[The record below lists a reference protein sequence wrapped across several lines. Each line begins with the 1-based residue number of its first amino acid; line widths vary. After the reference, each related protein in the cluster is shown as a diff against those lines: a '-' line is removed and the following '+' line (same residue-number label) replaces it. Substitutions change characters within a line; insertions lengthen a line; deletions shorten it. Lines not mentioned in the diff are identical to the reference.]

1 MTTWRFC
8 FNLARIPQTRIRT
21 IPCFMTLR
29 APFGSGSTDKSGQRA
44 HCLSSESVIAV
55 VGNYESAT
63 SFKSEPQ
70 LCMHR
75 RLRDLRRSRVAPYSL
90 DWTRQR
96 RKSCVKSPIRSS
108 ARIQDIHASD
118 YVTIAKS
125 HAMSLSQNDTE
136 RTVKSQSC
144 SSSTSKFSNPC
155 PMSGIKAR

>member
-8 FNLARIPQTRIRT
+8 FNLARIPQTRMRT

-44 HCLSSESVIAV
+44 HCLSSEGVIAV

-75 RLRDLRRSRVAPYSL
+75 RLRDLRRSRSPPIHFVGQEYGPKVA
-90 DWTRQR
+90 Q
-96 RKSCVKSPIRSS
+96 
-108 ARIQDIHASD
+108 
-118 YVTIAKS
+118 AKS
-125 HAMSLSQNDTE
+125 LILLQYYRRTIRLTMPQTANAVVCPQQTAVRYPYPQND
-136 RTVKSQSC
+136 RPHG
-144 SSSTSKFSNPC
+144 N
-155 PMSGIKAR
+155 IHR